1 MPNKSYRRALRST
14 TSKSSKTFITKPS
27 GKLIFNGSCNEN
39 DFYLQ
44 VETFLYN
51 IIEAITNKI
60 ELDNVINE
68 ITVLQGMLK
77 TKEDALNLLDM
88 IQNTVLD
95 ILFNIG
101 NGVELNIVNN
111 RILYLRE
118 LILRADPEKFPLI
131 CGDIVQGISDIL
143 DMFGNAIDMDQI
155 INSLTVIQDGMVN
168 DVAKADLIHETH
180 CVLLGIIDN
189 IGNGVEL
196 NIVNN
201 RIVYLQELVRQ
212 VQVLGIL

>member
-1 MPNKSYRRALRST
+1 MPTKSYRRALRSST
-14 TSKSSKTFITKPS
+14 GKISKTFITKPS
-27 GKLIFNGSCNEN
+27 GGLVFTGSCQDNN
-39 DFYLQ
+39 FYLQ
-44 VETFLYN
+44 VETYLYN
-51 IIEAITNKI
+51 IVEAITNKI
-60 ELDNVINE
+60 ELDNIIQE

-88 IQNTVLD
+88 IQNNILD
-95 ILFNIG
+95 ILFNITT
-101 NGVELNIVNN
+101 GVELNIVNN
-111 RILYLRE
+111 RILYLRD
-118 LILRADPEKFPLI
+118 LILKADPDKFPII
-131 CGDIVQGISDIL
+131 CSDVVQGISDIL
-143 DMFGNAIDMDQI
+143 DMFGNAVDMEQI
-155 INSLTVIQDGMVN
+155 ITGLTAIQNGMAN

>member
-1 MPNKSYRRALRST
+1 
-14 TSKSSKTFITKPS
+14 
-27 GKLIFNGSCNEN
+27 
-39 DFYLQ
+39 
-44 VETFLYN
+44 
-51 IIEAITNKI
+51 
-60 ELDNVINE
+60 
-68 ITVLQGMLK
+68 MLK